1 MGKSVNVFLGSHLAG
16 NSLRSVMAKD
26 GSESK
31 QLATPKNPLAL
42 CFAGAMRCGAR
53 NSTFKSLDEKLHAA
67 VRNFDTIDLVR
78 TFGCLS

>member
-1 MGKSVNVFLGSHLAG
+1 MRLNVFVRYGSHLAG
-16 NSLRSVMAKD
+16 NSFRSMPRV
-26 GSESK
+26 GLESK
-31 QLATPKNPLAL
+31 QLATPRNPVAL

-53 NSTFKSLDEKLHAA
+53 GSTFKSLDEKLHAA